1 MKKLVILGLLCYL
14 FYAPLTA
21 QTIPENPCTG
31 DISFPQNLVFYQ
43 RQESYNAQHSI
54 TARCQIEQS
63 TIFFKC
69 DGEINLHP
77 GFTVGPDAYFETFLS
92 TENCN
97 TTAVPNDPYF
107 NLQWGH
113 LGTLSQ
119 LNDYNGNPIPTSIL
133 GKGANVL
140 EAWDILGSKG
150 SPNIGI
156 AILDSGVQ
164 HQTPSNP
171 GHPDLNNN
179 ISTTIN
185 LVDDET
191 PQDIFGHGTTVT
203 GIINAD
209 VNNATGISGIA
220 PNCSILPIKIVK
232 SDGNIDMLTE
242 GLKTISS
249 EDIKI
254 VNLSA
259 GYRQT
264 LDNKDESVLR
274 DLVNSDILFFAAT
287 GNDDSFLDY
296 PAAYSSI
303 VGVGSLSP
311 CDTRKS
317 EHSCD
322 NDSRLD
328 NPAVGYWGSN
338 YDTRSSTDTNN
349 FVDELEVDFLTP
361 GVLLPTT
368 DVTGINNGYSN
379 PSIGLPYTTDSNGDY
394 LLDGFGTSLATPFAS
409 GIAALVWSARPE
421 LKNYQVRKILQE
433 TARDIG
439 ATGFDNESG
448 FGALDAAAAVLRA
461 QTFDLQSYLLPNLEF
476 ELINEAE
483 IAEAHAN
490 QPITLLYRI
499 TNTGDKPV
507 TNSFKVKLPNG
518 NAITINSLAVGE
530 SLNYSYIFN
539 PSCSND
545 TSCKIGTT
553 RCENTISFK
562 VDSDNTIQE
571 FNEFNTWEYKLV
583 FSSDIIIDN
592 GILNTNDT
600 VSVTLKNIGNA
611 ILQGSVSPHQ
621 DAISIYAS
629 VNTVLDDS
637 DIRIGVKVR
646 PNNDIMCIDA
656 SYEDLVSFNSQL
668 INSSHNYLIVR
679 YKYGNSSFNEDSNRD
694 NNTFVIPLQNK
705 TPSRNVTNTIL
716 EDSKSNDYDLTIVP
730 NPVNS
735 LSYITYQLPKEQEVS
750 IYINDLYGITA
761 RKLLSS
767 IKQPKGNYKIPIR
780 STSLPSGIYL
790 VTLVVADEKIVE
802 KMIVK

>member
-1 MKKLVILGLLCYL
+1 MVL
-14 FYAPLTA
+14 
-21 QTIPENPCTG
+21 
-31 DISFPQNLVFYQ
+31 S
-43 RQESYNAQHSI
+43 ES
-54 TARCQIEQS
+54 
-63 TIFFKC
+63 
-69 DGEINLHP
+69 
-77 GFTVGPDAYFETFLS
+77 TV
-92 TENCN
+92 
-97 TTAVPNDPYF
+97 
-107 NLQWGH
+107 
-113 LGTLSQ
+113 
-119 LNDYNGNPIPTSIL
+119 
-133 GKGANVL
+133 
-140 EAWDILGSKG
+140 
-150 SPNIGI
+150 
-156 AILDSGVQ
+156 
-164 HQTPSNP
+164 
-171 GHPDLNNN
+171 
-179 ISTTIN
+179 
-185 LVDDET
+185 
-191 PQDIFGHGTTVT
+191 
-203 GIINAD
+203 
-209 VNNATGISGIA
+209 
-220 PNCSILPIKIVK
+220 
-232 SDGNIDMLTE
+232 
-242 GLKTISS
+242 
-249 EDIKI
+249 
-254 VNLSA
+254 
-259 GYRQT
+259 
-264 LDNKDESVLR
+264 
-274 DLVNSDILFFAAT
+274 
-287 GNDDSFLDY
+287 
-296 PAAYSSI
+296 
-303 VGVGSLSP
+303 
-311 CDTRKS
+311 
-317 EHSCD
+317 
-322 NDSRLD
+322 
-328 NPAVGYWGSN
+328 
-338 YDTRSSTDTNN
+338 
-349 FVDELEVDFLTP
+349 
-361 GVLLPTT
+361 
-368 DVTGINNGYSN
+368 
-379 PSIGLPYTTDSNGDY
+379 
-394 LLDGFGTSLATPFAS
+394 
-409 GIAALVWSARPE
+409 
-421 LKNYQVRKILQE
+421 
-433 TARDIG
+433 
-439 ATGFDNESG
+439 
-448 FGALDAAAAVLRA
+448 
-461 QTFDLQSYLLPNLEF
+461 
-476 ELINEAE
+476 
-483 IAEAHAN
+483 
-490 QPITLLYRI
+490 
-499 TNTGDKPV
+499 
-507 TNSFKVKLPNG
+507 
-518 NAITINSLAVGE
+518 
-530 SLNYSYIFN
+530 NYSYIFN